1 MKWIDRL
8 TFDFSLDDER
18 VPKTVEVLAV
28 KE

>member
-8 TFDFSLDDER
+8 TLDFSLDDER
-18 VPKTVEVLAV
+18 VPKAVEVLAV